1 MLKVSD
7 YHGYWRY
14 CVLLFSHQHTKRHWH
29 RWLSKILL
37 DSKPAR
43 GVATYRKSRK
53 RTTLSVSCK
62 KKKRKKARRS
72 LAAIV
77 ARRCDYAL
85 VVHVLWQ
92 LAVGRQ
98 LFSSPSFAE
107 FSPLDMLEH
116 DLPERLQSHRNRY
129 QYDASVS
136 AAVCHVDG
144 LSLSTAPC
152 PVALFDSVYFKV
164 SRSDCYTFFSQSQ
177 HVFIS
182 SCLHRGSCFLV
193 RYRRLWFPSVH
204 SEDGRSW

>member
-1 MLKVSD
+1 MVIE
-7 YHGYWRY
+7 G
-14 CVLLFSHQHTKRHWH
+14 
-29 RWLSKILL
+29 I
-37 DSKPAR
+37 
-43 GVATYRKSRK
+43 
-53 RTTLSVSCK
+53 VSCYLAINTQRDIDIDDCLKDFAGLKTSQGRSHVSQKSQANHPECELQKKK
-62 KKKRKKARRS
+62 KKKRKARRS

-116 DLPERLQSHRNRY
+116 DLPERLQSHCNRY

-152 PVALFDSVYFKV
+152 PIALFDSVYFKV

-182 SCLHRGSCFLV
+182 SCLHRFSCFSV